1 MFAEYQKYVK
11 EVPEDA
17 RYLDIPDEVKVALGD
32 IISYIT
38 WHYRRSYTAIQSDSV
53 KKAEARSMQLE
64 EEVTQLLQRLEQ
76 SATDMD
82 ELKLENQALQGRLE
96 IRDSTVKE
104 LETRLNVAEAEL
116 ETCHHQLDSTR
127 HELSLAQQSNDS
139 LSQQLAERK
148 TEIAGH
154 LEYQKS

>member
-1 MFAEYQKYVK
+1 
-11 EVPEDA
+11 
-17 RYLDIPDEVKVALGD
+17 
-32 IISYIT
+32 
-38 WHYRRSYTAIQSDSV
+38 
-53 KKAEARSMQLE
+53 MQLE

-127 HELSLAQQSNDS
+127 HELSLAQQSMTHSPSNWLNVKQRS
-139 LSQQLAERK
+139 LVTLNIK
-148 TEIAGH
+148 
-154 LEYQKS
+154 KS

>member
-1 MFAEYQKYVK
+1 
-11 EVPEDA
+11 
-17 RYLDIPDEVKVALGD
+17 
-32 IISYIT
+32 
-38 WHYRRSYTAIQSDSV
+38 
-53 KKAEARSMQLE
+53 MQL

-76 SATDMD
+76 SAMD

-139 LSQQLAERK
+139 PPA
-148 TEIAGH
+148 TG
-154 LEYQKS
+154 

>member
-1 MFAEYQKYVK
+1 
-11 EVPEDA
+11 
-17 RYLDIPDEVKVALGD
+17 
-32 IISYIT
+32 
-38 WHYRRSYTAIQSDSV
+38 
-53 KKAEARSMQLE
+53 
-64 EEVTQLLQRLEQ
+64 
-76 SATDMD
+76 MD

-148 TEIAGH
+148 QRSLVTLNIK
-154 LEYQKS
+154 KSRTKRSTRSVLITPVFPDNATS

>member
-1 MFAEYQKYVK
+1 
-11 EVPEDA
+11 
-17 RYLDIPDEVKVALGD
+17 
-32 IISYIT
+32 
-38 WHYRRSYTAIQSDSV
+38 
-53 KKAEARSMQLE
+53 MQLE

-82 ELKLENQALQGRLE
+82 ELKLENQALQGQLE
-96 IRDSTVKE
+96 IRDSTVQE
-104 LETRLNVAEAEL
+104 LQTKLTSAEADL
-116 ETCHHQLDSTR
+116 DTCHRQLDSAR